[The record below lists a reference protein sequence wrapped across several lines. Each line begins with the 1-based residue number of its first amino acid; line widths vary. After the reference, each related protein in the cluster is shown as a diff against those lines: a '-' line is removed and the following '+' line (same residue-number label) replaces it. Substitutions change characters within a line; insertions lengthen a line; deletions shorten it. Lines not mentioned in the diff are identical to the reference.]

1 MRKELDN
8 AGNTFLRAAECQLK
22 ASNED
27 EAGNTFIEAYKCFKT
42 GTSPTKACD
51 ALSKSI
57 DIFTRRGQFR
67 RGANFKFELAELQE
81 TQLQDY
87 ENAIA
92 NYETAGDWYLQDQ
105 AVALANKSYLKC
117 ADLKALDGKYLDATD
132 ILKKVVDSSLGNRL
146 SQWSLKEYFLKI
158 GLCYLAAGDVV
169 AAEKS
174 LTESQSLDSSFSQ
187 SREFD
192 LLSNL
197 IESIKEG
204 DSEKL
209 SQKIF
214 EFDRFS
220 KLDKWKTTILLKVKN
235 TIVEADDDLL

>member
-1 MRKELDN
+1 MDT
-8 AGNTFLRAAECQLK
+8 AGDTFLKAAECQLK

-42 GTSPTKACD
+42 GTAPAKACE

-81 TQLQDY
+81 QQLQDFP
-87 ENAIA
+87 NAIA

-105 AVALANKSYLKC
+105 AIALANKSFLKC
-117 ADLKALDGKYLDATD
+117 ADLKALNGNYLEATE
-132 ILKKVVDSSLGNRL
+132 ILKKVVENSLGNKL

-174 LTESQSLDSSFSQ
+174 LHESQSLDSSFAQ
-187 SREFD
+187 SREYE
-192 LLSNL
+192 LLGNV
-197 IESIKEG
+197 IEAVKEG
-204 DSEKL
+204 DPEKL

-214 EFDRFS
+214 EYDRFN
-220 KLDKWKTTILLKVKN
+220 KLDTWKTTILLKVKN